1 MLQIFHQVQKGMLGN
16 MYVLADEFSKY
27 ISSVDMKSPMD
38 RLEAFEILN
47 TFLKLDMNLKMD
59 KSRDIKYIQ
68 VIKTFYFHFDSYNMC
83 NI

>member
-1 MLQIFHQVQKGMLGN
+1 

-47 TFLKLDMNLKMD
+47 TFLKLDMSLKMD
-59 KSRDIKYIQ
+59 KPRDIKYIQ
-68 VIKTFYFHFDSYNMC
+68 VRN
-83 NI
+83 